1 MKKTSKLLVA
11 SGIISAMFFGISQA
25 QDDSQA
31 LEDCASNPASNEV
44 TFFKKKLFG
53 DPCFTRPVGN
63 REDKLTGWKNDSIS
77 SIRAGSQAQVMY
89 CKNRHLRGNCRVLT
103 AGQEE
108 PNLKGSGLNDRI
120 TSFEIY
126 ADGTILCDPGADQ
139 VSLYVKKYFLGQCK
153 VLDKG
158 KYLNHVDFGLPN
170 NSVSSVRV
178 GSNVQV
184 CLYRKK
190 NLGGFWKSRITVD
203 DFSIGWLVKNDN
215 TSSAWVNERG
225 DNC

>member
-1 MKKTSKLLVA
+1 
-11 SGIISAMFFGISQA
+11 MFFGISQA

-31 LEDCASNPASNEV
+31 LEDCRSNPASNEV
-44 TFFKKKLFG
+44 TFFKNKLFG
-53 DPCFTRPVGN
+53 DPCFTRPIGN

-77 SIRAGSQAQVMY
+77 SIRTGSQAQVMY
-89 CKNRHLRGNCRVLT
+89 CKNHHLRGDCDVLR

-108 PNLKGSGLNDRI
+108 PNLKGSGLNDKI

-126 ADGTILCDPGADQ
+126 ADGTILCDLGPDQ
-139 VSLYVKKYFLGQCK
+139 VSLYVNKYFEGQCS
-153 VLDKG
+153 VLGKG
-158 KYLNHVDFGLPN
+158 KYLNHEDFGLPD

-190 NLGGFWKSRITVD
+190 NLAGWRRSRITSSESTIPWGV
-203 DFSIGWLVKNDN
+203 GNN
-215 TSSAWVNERG
+215 RTSSAWVDERG
-225 DNC
+225 NSC